1 MVREP
6 PDDVIVSGT
15 EVNIRCIASPPKQYP
30 TSLWSLRDLSVR
42 KIEIVKS
49 GKRLR
54 TCGFPAVN
62 GTVTQEK
69 SCLVTLSHTTVNDTG
84 VYTCVASNLI
94 GSVNVTL
101 GVTVKGEDW
110 C

>member
-1 MVREP
+1 MMSQYLEQRLIS
-6 PDDVIVSGT
+6 DVLPRLRSNT
-15 EVNIRCIASPPKQYP
+15 QRP
-30 TSLWSLRDLSVR
+30 LWSLRDLSVR

-49 GKRLR
+49 GKLLQS
-54 TCGFPAVN
+54 CGFSAVIS
-62 GTVTQEK
+62 TVTQEK
-69 SCLVTLSHTTVNDTG
+69 SCLVALSHTTVNDTG